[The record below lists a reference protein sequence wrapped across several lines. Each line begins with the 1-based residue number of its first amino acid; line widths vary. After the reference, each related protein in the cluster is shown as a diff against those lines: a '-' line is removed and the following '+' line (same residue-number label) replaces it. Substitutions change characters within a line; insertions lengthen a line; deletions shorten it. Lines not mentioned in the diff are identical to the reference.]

1 MGHPGHPLYFTSQV
15 RPHALSKAPGNE
27 YRQNRTVLSPNVRL
41 TEMLIV
47 RTRGVMILA
56 LELDFQLFGD
66 LGSSKKQNRDTYID
80 ITIPTLDPDPVIF
93 SAFWRFRIRIWIK

>member
-15 RPHALSKAPGNE
+15 RPHALSKAPAMNTD
-27 YRQNRTVLSPNVRL
+27 RTNSLLSPNVRL